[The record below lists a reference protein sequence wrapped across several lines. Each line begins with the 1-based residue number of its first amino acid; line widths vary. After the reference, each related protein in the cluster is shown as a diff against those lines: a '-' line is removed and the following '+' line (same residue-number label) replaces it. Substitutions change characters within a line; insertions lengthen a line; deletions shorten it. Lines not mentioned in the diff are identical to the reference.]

1 METKRL
7 EVTAEGKKVYDIVIE
22 NNFNQLVK
30 ELSVFGIKERKLCI
44 VTERQ
49 VASYYLE
56 EVCSLL
62 EKECAKKCTFFR
74 KERKVRTYLQWIVCI
89 IFLLRMNLTE
99 KICFLHLEEVLL
111 EISQDLQRQRILE
124 GLISCRFRPVF

>member
-44 VTERQ
+44 VTEGR
-49 VASYYLE
+49 
-56 EVCSLL
+56 
-62 EKECAKKCTFFR
+62 
-74 KERKVRTYLQWIVCI
+74 
-89 IFLLRMNLTE
+89 
-99 KICFLHLEEVLL
+99 LHL
-111 EISQDLQRQRILE
+111 IILRK
-124 GLISCRFRPVF
+124 CAVF

>member
-62 EKECAKKCTFFR
+62 RVCE
-74 KERKVRTYLQWIVCI
+74 VRSVH
-89 IFLLRMNLTE
+89 FSGRRG
-99 KICFLHLEEVLL
+99 K
-111 EISQDLQRQRILE
+111 
-124 GLISCRFRPVF
+124 

>member
-22 NNFNQLVK
+22 NSFSQLVK
-30 ELSVFGIKERKLCI
+30 ELSAFGIKERKLCI

-56 EVCSLL
+56 EVRSLL
-62 EKECAKKCTFFR
+62 EKECAKLEMYIFQEGEESKNLST
-74 KERKVRTYLQWIVCI
+74 VCI
-89 IFLLRMNLTE
+89 ISLLRMNLTE
-99 KICFLHLEEVLL
+99 KICFLHLAGVLL

-124 GLISCRFRPVF
+124 ELISCRFRPVF

>member
-62 EKECAKKCTFFR
+62 EKECAKLEVYIFQ

-99 KICFLHLEEVLL
+99 KICLHLEEVLL
-111 EISQDLQRQRILE
+111 EIHRICS
-124 GLISCRFRPVF
+124 GNVS

>member
-62 EKECAKKCTFFR
+62 EKECAKLEVYIFQEGELRCWIERELESSGQLLSNSSHFRQCTHR
-74 KERKVRTYLQWIVCI
+74 
-89 IFLLRMNLTE
+89 
-99 KICFLHLEEVLL
+99 
-111 EISQDLQRQRILE
+111 
-124 GLISCRFRPVF
+124 

>member
-56 EVCSLL
+56 
-62 EKECAKKCTFFR
+62 
-74 KERKVRTYLQWIVCI
+74 
-89 IFLLRMNLTE
+89 
-99 KICFLHLEEVLL
+99 
-111 EISQDLQRQRILE
+111 
-124 GLISCRFRPVF
+124 

>member
-49 VASYYLE
+49 VASAKLKMYTSNFAHSFRE
-56 EVCSLL
+56 RVCEVRSVHFSGRRG
-62 EKECAKKCTFFR
+62 K
-74 KERKVRTYLQWIVCI
+74 
-89 IFLLRMNLTE
+89 
-99 KICFLHLEEVLL
+99 
-111 EISQDLQRQRILE
+111 
-124 GLISCRFRPVF
+124 

>member
-62 EKECAKKCTFFR
+62 EKECAKL
-74 KERKVRTYLQWIVCI
+74 EVY
-89 IFLLRMNLTE
+89 IFQEGEESKNLSTVDSLYH
-99 KICFLHLEEVLL
+99 FLITHEF
-111 EISQDLQRQRILE
+111 DR
-124 GLISCRFRPVF
+124 

>member
-62 EKECAKKCTFFR
+62 EKECAKLEVYIFQ
-74 KERKVRTYLQWIVCI
+74 ERKVRTYLQWIVCI

-124 GLISCRFRPVF
+124 ELISCRFRPVF

>member
-62 EKECAKKCTFFR
+62 EKECAKL
-74 KERKVRTYLQWIVCI
+74 EVY
-89 IFLLRMNLTE
+89 IFQEGEESKNLTE

-124 GLISCRFRPVF
+124 ELISCRFRPVF

>member
-62 EKECAKKCTFFR
+62 EKECAKL
-74 KERKVRTYLQWIVCI
+74 EVY
-89 IFLLRMNLTE
+89 IFQEGEESKNLSTVDEAYLLRMNLTE

-124 GLISCRFRPVF
+124 ELISCRFRPVF

>member
-1 METKRL
+1 MDGVEAVHISPLCVFILEGTMETKRL

-56 EVCSLL
+56 EV
-62 EKECAKKCTFFR
+62 
-74 KERKVRTYLQWIVCI
+74 
-89 IFLLRMNLTE
+89 
-99 KICFLHLEEVLL
+99 
-111 EISQDLQRQRILE
+111 
-124 GLISCRFRPVF
+124 

>member
-56 EVCSLL
+56 EVQS
-62 EKECAKKCTFFR
+62 FR
-74 KERKVRTYLQWIVCI
+74 ERVCEVRSVH
-89 IFLLRMNLTE
+89 FSGRRG
-99 KICFLHLEEVLL
+99 K
-111 EISQDLQRQRILE
+111 
-124 GLISCRFRPVF
+124 

>member
-44 VTERQ
+44 VT
-49 VASYYLE
+49 VFLVTSY
-56 EVCSLL
+56 
-62 EKECAKKCTFFR
+62 
-74 KERKVRTYLQWIVCI
+74 
-89 IFLLRMNLTE
+89 FL
-99 KICFLHLEEVLL
+99 I
-111 EISQDLQRQRILE
+111 
-124 GLISCRFRPVF
+124 